1 MDAAQTLGLIKVL
14 ISVVQEQSNAM
25 KATSDQIEHL
35 AITVEI
41 LTKVQQAPVPS
52 SQSPGL
58 RLPNLVLPEYTG
70 KEPLDRFLEQIESLL
85 VSSAVP
91 TKHWMTY
98 LKQQCQ
104 KDERAYDALNSAH
117 QTHLHLLGPDLSKTA
132 DGNSSNTSINV

>member
-35 AITVEI
+35 AITVEN

-58 RLPNLVLPEYTG
+58 RLPNLVLP
-70 KEPLDRFLEQIESLL
+70 
-85 VSSAVP
+85 
-91 TKHWMTY
+91 
-98 LKQQCQ
+98 
-104 KDERAYDALNSAH
+104 
-117 QTHLHLLGPDLSKTA
+117 
-132 DGNSSNTSINV
+132 